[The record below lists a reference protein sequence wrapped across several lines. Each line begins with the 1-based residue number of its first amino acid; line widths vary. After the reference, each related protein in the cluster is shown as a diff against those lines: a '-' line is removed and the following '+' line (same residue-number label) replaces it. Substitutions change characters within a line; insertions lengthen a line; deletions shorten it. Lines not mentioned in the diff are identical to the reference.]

1 MIVRIISVIIGSY
14 LIGSISSAYLITKL
28 LKGIDIRKIGTGN
41 SGAANVFYEVG
52 HLPGILVGVLDIL
65 KGILPVWLALI
76 LNVPKVVI
84 VIAAVSVVLGHN
96 WSIFLRFQGGAGFA
110 PILGIA
116 FFLVPREV
124 IITGL
129 GSFTVSYLLNL
140 IPACRRCLKK
150 LSTGIA
156 LTLVSLPILV
166 WLLKEPTYKIYLF
179 IFLAVVLFLKR
190 VKIIQQVL
198 TKLKTE

>member
-14 LIGSISSAYLITKL
+14 LIGSISSAYLVTKL

-52 HLPGILVGVLDIL
+52 HLPGILVGILDIL
-65 KGILPVWLALI
+65 KGVLPVWLALI
-76 LNVPKVVI
+76 LNVPESVI

-116 FFLVPREV
+116 FFLVPRE
-124 IITGL
+124 IIIAGPA
-129 GSFTVSYLLNL
+129 SFLISYLSNL
-140 IPACRRCLKK
+140 IPACRRSVKK
-150 LSTGIA
+150 LSAGIA
-156 LTLVSLPILV
+156 LTLVSLPIVV
-166 WLLKEPTYKIYLF
+166 WLFEEPTYKVYLF
-179 IFLAVVLFLKR
+179 IFLAIALFLKR
-190 VKIIQQVL
+190 VKIVQRAL

>member
-14 LIGSISSAYLITKL
+14 LIGSISLAYLVTKL

-52 HLPGILVGVLDIL
+52 HLPGILVGVLDVL
-65 KGILPVWLALI
+65 KGILPIWLALI
-76 LNVPKVVI
+76 LNVPEIVI

-116 FFLVPREV
+116 FFLVPRA
-124 IITGL
+124 IIIAGL
-129 GSFTVSYLLNL
+129 GSFMISYLSSL
-140 IPACRRCLKK
+140 ISACRRCVKK

-156 LTLVSLPILV
+156 LTLISLPILV
-166 WLLKEPTYKIYLF
+166 WLFKEPTYKIYLF
-179 IFLAVVLFLKR
+179 IFLAVALFLKR
-190 VKIIQQVL
+190 FKIVQQTL
-198 TKLKTE
+198 TKFKTE

>member
-52 HLPGILVGVLDIL
+52 HLPGILVGVLDVL
-65 KGILPVWLALI
+65 KGILPIWLALI
-76 LNVPKVVI
+76 LNVPEIVI

-124 IITGL
+124 IIAGL
-129 GSFTVSYLLNL
+129 GSFMISYLSSL
-140 IPACRRCLKK
+140 IPVCRRCLKK

-156 LTLVSLPILV
+156 LTLISLPILV
-166 WLLKEPTYKIYLF
+166 WLFKEPTYKIYLF
-179 IFLAVVLFLKR
+179 ILLAIALFLKR
-190 VKIIQQVL
+190 FKVIQQAL
-198 TKLKTE
+198 TKFKTE